1 MTETLFLTLAAVLF
15 GLFILLGW
23 RLLPGDRFQVLAS
36 LPVHSTGA
44 NRWQGCNLTWYGA
57 LLATGAVTGVLFVL
71 LLTAAGGSPP
81 AATAAVLLALL
92 TLCLPASR
100 LVARL
105 VENKRH
111 TFTIGGAFFCGLV
124 AAPLV
129 IVLVNRVVA
138 HLHLPLL
145 DPWLLLAAL
154 AVGGVLGEGLGRLAC
169 ISFGCCYGR
178 PLDECGPLCRTLL
191 RPVAF
196 VFSAPTRKAVY
207 EGGLAGVRLVPVQ
220 GLSAVVLTATALFGC
235 HLFFQG
241 RFRTAFL
248 CCVLVSQAWRVVAER
263 LRADFRGVTIV
274 SAYERMAVVAIVGAV
289 GLGLLL
295 PVQLAGPVAIG
306 RGLTLLSDPVVL
318 MGLQLLWWL
327 LFVLFGRSTV
337 TGVSLAF
344 AVRRERI

>member
-15 GLFILLGW
+15 ALFIALGW

-36 LPVHSTGA
+36 LPVSATGA

-111 TFTIGGAFFCGLV
+111 TFTIGGAFFCGLM

-129 IVLVNRVVA
+129 IVLVNRVAA
-138 HLHLPLL
+138 HLHAPRL

-220 GLSAVVLTATALFGC
+220 GLTAAVLTITALVATW
-235 HLFFQG
+235 LFFQE
-241 RFRTAFL
+241 RYRAPFL
-248 CCVLVSQAWRVVAER
+248 LCLLASQGWRVLSER
-263 LRADFRGVTIV
+263 LRADFRGYSMV
-274 SAYERMAVVAIVGAV
+274 SAYQKMGLAAVAYA
-289 GLGLLL
+289 LALAWLL
-295 PVQLAGPVAIG
+295 PAGPANTVRLD
-306 RGLTLLSDPVVL
+306 RGLALLAEPVVL
-318 MGLQLLWWL
+318 IGLQLLWWL
-327 LFVLFGRSTV
+327 LFLRFGRSTV
-337 TGVSLAF
+337 TEATLDF
-344 AVRRERI
+344 AVRRDRI

>member
-1 MTETLFLTLAAVLF
+1 MTETLFLALSGTLFALAI
-15 GLFILLGW
+15 GLGW
-23 RLLPGDRFQVLAS
+23 RLLPHDRFQVLAS
-36 LPVHSTGA
+36 LPLRPVGA

-57 LLATGAVTGVLFVL
+57 LLASAVVMGLLFVL
-71 LLTAAGGSPP
+71 TLAASGGVP
-81 AATAAVLLALL
+81 AAPMLAVLLGLL
-92 TLCLPASR
+92 VLCVPASR
-100 LVARL
+100 LVARV
-105 VENKRH
+105 VEKKRH
-111 TFTIGGAFFCGLV
+111 TFTIGGAFFCGLL
-124 AAPLV
+124 AALPL
-129 IVLVNRVVA
+129 ILLVNGACAR
-138 HLHLPLL
+138 LGRPTLE
-145 DPWLLLAAL
+145 PWVLLAAL

-178 PLDECGPLCRTLL
+178 PLDECGHLTRALL
-191 RPVAF
+191 APIGF
-196 VFSAPTRKAVY
+196 VFSASTRKAVY

-235 HLFFQG
+235 HLFLQG

-263 LRADFRGVTIV
+263 LRADFRGVAIV
-274 SAYERMAVVAIVGAV
+274 SAYERMAVVAIVCAV
-289 GLGLLL
+289 GFGLLL
-295 PVQLAGPVAIG
+295 PVQPAGPVAIG
-306 RGLTLLSDPVVL
+306 RGLALLSDPVVL